1 MFKPINGG
9 SMYNLLANTET
20 MDAVEEITSTVPI
33 VRQGNNHA
41 DNPLETNM
49 TLQYGIMIALL
60 IVLISA
66 LIFRKKRRK

>member
-1 MFKPINGG
+1 
-9 SMYNLLANTET
+9 MYNLLANTET
-20 MDAVEEITSTVPI
+20 MDAVEEITSTVSI

-49 TLQYGIMIALL
+49 TLQYGILIAIL